1 MPELEKITIA
11 SGLTFDVLTA
21 GAPDAPLVL
30 LLHGFAESMHC
41 WRAQVA
47 ALAAAGY
54 RAVAPGQRGYSP
66 GARPD
71 VSDSANYH
79 IDRLMD
85 DAMAIATA
93 SGYGDR
99 RFHLVGHD
107 WGGSIAWALADR
119 FPERLASLTVLSRP
133 HPNAFNRA
141 LQMPDGDQ
149 AHRSRHHKAFL
160 EPGAA
165 DLLLADDAKWLRER
179 LAAAGVPAGAIEQ
192 HLSVLGNKDAM
203 QAALA
208 WYRARGA
215 IRTPLGYPPST
226 SGAMPTTPS
235 GGWPPRARL
244 ISSPHLTAS
253 RFSPAS
259 AISPPTRRRTA
270 STNCCC
276 STSRPIRSDG
286 LAHETWPPR
295 KCCPAA
301 IGARRHGERKSWR
314 SARGARTQAT
324 QGFAFNHTNASA
336 RRPAAERGTGT
347 ASQQPLLRIAW

>member
-1 MPELEKITIA
+1 MSMAAFEQITIQP
-11 SGLTFDVLTA
+11 GLTFDALTA
-21 GAPDAPLVL
+21 GEAGAPLVL

-47 ALAAAGY
+47 ALAVAGY

-71 VSDSANYH
+71 THDTANYH

-85 DAMAIATA
+85 DAMAIVGT
-93 SGYGDR
+93 SGDDGR

-165 DLLLADDAKWLRER
+165 DLLLADNAKWLRER
-179 LAAAGVPAGAIEQ
+179 LTAAGVPSAAIET

-203 QAALA
+203 EAALA

-215 IRTPLGYPPST
+215 IRSPLG
-226 SGAMPTTPS
+226 
-235 GGWPPRARL
+235 
-244 ISSPHLTAS
+244 
-253 RFSPAS
+253 
-259 AISPPTRRRTA
+259 
-270 STNCCC
+270 
-276 STSRPIRSDG
+276 PIRVPTLYIWGDADDTVG
-286 LAHETWPPR
+286 R
-295 KCCPAA
+295 M
-301 IGARRHGERKSWR
+301 
-314 SARGARTQAT
+314 
-324 QGFAFNHTNASA
+324 
-336 RRPAAERGTGT
+336 AAEGTVDFVAAPYHFEVLPGVGHF
-347 ASQQPLLRIAW
+347 AADQVPDRVNELLLHHVAAYPV